1 MEQELYRS
9 RNVSKC
15 VKAAYTLFNTNFK
28 HIFKKLWLPFLVL
41 SMLLAWNLKIYFQ
54 SLAFP
59 YGELQPDA
67 FTFVIYGV
75 GGIMS
80 LVAYVWVMANVFNL
94 LNAQGIKAN
103 VVKLLKIMVVYLAL
117 VVLISIIMGIIV
129 AGLLFYFKPE
139 DTTQGLMNG
148 AVLLKVLTICFL
160 LMVVIVLLI
169 IPIYYAFMQFM
180 IEDGKLRSTFF
191 PAVKTGFK
199 HWGFLFV
206 VLFVLGLIM
215 SIFISVMMMPV
226 FILTISQVSSMKSM
240 AMGDPSGLPT
250 YFSWLYFITFVV
262 VYFITMFLVTWGIF
276 VLYYAYGSIK
286 RNEMDR
292 ELQKKELANN
302 TSNYTT

>member
-59 YGELQPDA
+59 YSELQPDA

-80 LVAYVWVMANVFNL
+80 LVAYVWVLANVFNL

-103 VVKLLKIMVVYLAL
+103 VIKLLKIMVVYLAL

-139 DTTQGLMNG
+139 DTPQGLMNS
-148 AVLLKVLTICFL
+148 AILLKVLAICFL
-160 LMVVIVLLI
+160 VMVVIILLI

-191 PAVKTGFK
+191 PAVKVGFK

-240 AMGDPSGLPT
+240 AMGDPSGLPA

-292 ELQKKELANN
+292 ELQKKELTSD

>member
-103 VVKLLKIMVVYLAL
+103 VIKLLKIMVVYLAL

-139 DTTQGLMNG
+139 DTTQGLMNS
-148 AVLLKVLTICFL
+148 AVLLKVLAICFL

-226 FILTISQVSSMKSM
+226 FILTISQVSSLKSM

-292 ELQKKELANN
+292 ELQKKELTSD

>member
-80 LVAYVWVMANVFNL
+80 LVAYVWVLANVFNL

-103 VVKLLKIMVVYLAL
+103 VIKLLKIMVVYLAL

-129 AGLLFYFKPE
+129 AGLFFYFKPE

-148 AVLLKVLTICFL
+148 AVLLKVLAICFL
-160 LMVVIVLLI
+160 LMVVIILLI

-199 HWGFLFV
+199 H
-206 VLFVLGLIM
+206 
-215 SIFISVMMMPV
+215 
-226 FILTISQVSSMKSM
+226 
-240 AMGDPSGLPT
+240 
-250 YFSWLYFITFVV
+250 
-262 VYFITMFLVTWGIF
+262 
-276 VLYYAYGSIK
+276 
-286 RNEMDR
+286 
-292 ELQKKELANN
+292 
-302 TSNYTT
+302 

>member
-80 LVAYVWVMANVFNL
+80 LVVYVWVMANVFNL

-103 VVKLLKIMVVYLAL
+103 VIKLLKIMVVYLAL

-160 LMVVIVLLI
+160 LMVVIILLI

-180 IEDGKLRSTFF
+180 IEDGKLRSSFF
-191 PAVKTGFK
+191 PAVKIGFK

-240 AMGDPSGLPT
+240 AMGDPSGLPS

-292 ELQKKELANN
+292 ELQKMELTSD

>member
-59 YGELQPDA
+59 YSELQPDA
-67 FTFVIYGV
+67 FT
-75 GGIMS
+75 
-80 LVAYVWVMANVFNL
+80 
-94 LNAQGIKAN
+94 
-103 VVKLLKIMVVYLAL
+103 
-117 VVLISIIMGIIV
+117 ISIIMGIIV

-139 DTTQGLMNG
+139 DTTQGLMNS
-148 AVLLKVLTICFL
+148 AVLLKVLAICFL
-160 LMVVIVLLI
+160 LMVVIILLI

-240 AMGDPSGLPT
+240 AMGDPSGLPA
-250 YFSWLYFITFVV
+250 YFSWLYFSFVKNS
-262 VYFITMFLVTWGIF
+262 F
-276 VLYYAYGSIK
+276 
-286 RNEMDR
+286 
-292 ELQKKELANN
+292 
-302 TSNYTT
+302 

>member
-59 YGELQPDA
+59 YSELQPDA
-67 FTFVIYGV
+67 FTLVIYGV

-139 DTTQGLMNG
+139 DTTQGLMNS
-148 AVLLKVLTICFL
+148 AVLLKVLAICFL
-160 LMVVIVLLI
+160 LMVVIILLI

-180 IEDGKLRSTFF
+180 IEDGKLCSTFF
-191 PAVKTGFK
+191 PAVKIGFK

-240 AMGDPSGLPT
+240 AMGDPSGLPS

-292 ELQKKELANN
+292 ELQKKELTSD

>member
-67 FTFVIYGV
+67 FTLVIYGV

-103 VVKLLKIMVVYLAL
+103 VIKLLKIMVVYLAL

-139 DTTQGLMNG
+139 DTTQGLMNS
-148 AVLLKVLTICFL
+148 AVLLKVLAICFL
-160 LMVVIVLLI
+160 LMVVIILLI

-191 PAVKTGFK
+191 PAVKVGFK

-240 AMGDPSGLPT
+240 AMGDPSGLPS

-292 ELQKKELANN
+292 ELQKKELTSD

>member
-15 VKAAYTLFNTNFK
+15 VKAASTLFNTNFK

-103 VVKLLKIMVVYLAL
+103 VIKLLKIMVVYLAL

-139 DTTQGLMNG
+139 DTTQGLMNS
-148 AVLLKVLTICFL
+148 AVLLKVLAICFL
-160 LMVVIVLLI
+160 LMVVIILLI

-191 PAVKTGFK
+191 PAVKVGFK

-240 AMGDPSGLPT
+240 AMGDPSGLPS

-292 ELQKKELANN
+292 ELQKKELAND

>member
-59 YGELQPDA
+59 YSELQPDA
-67 FTFVIYGV
+67 YTFVIYGV

-80 LVAYVWVMANVFNL
+80 LVAYVWVLANVFNL

-103 VVKLLKIMVVYLAL
+103 VIKLLKIMVVYLAL

-139 DTTQGLMNG
+139 DTTQGLMNS
-148 AVLLKVLTICFL
+148 AVLLKVLAICFL
-160 LMVVIVLLI
+160 LMVVIILLI

-180 IEDGKLRSTFF
+180 I
-191 PAVKTGFK
+191 
-199 HWGFLFV
+199 
-206 VLFVLGLIM
+206 
-215 SIFISVMMMPV
+215 
-226 FILTISQVSSMKSM
+226 
-240 AMGDPSGLPT
+240 
-250 YFSWLYFITFVV
+250 
-262 VYFITMFLVTWGIF
+262 
-276 VLYYAYGSIK
+276 
-286 RNEMDR
+286 
-292 ELQKKELANN
+292 
-302 TSNYTT
+302 

>member
-1 MEQELYRS
+1 
-9 RNVSKC
+9 
-15 VKAAYTLFNTNFK
+15 
-28 HIFKKLWLPFLVL
+28 
-41 SMLLAWNLKIYFQ
+41 
-54 SLAFP
+54 
-59 YGELQPDA
+59 
-67 FTFVIYGV
+67 
-75 GGIMS
+75 
-80 LVAYVWVMANVFNL
+80 
-94 LNAQGIKAN
+94 
-103 VVKLLKIMVVYLAL
+103 
-117 VVLISIIMGIIV
+117 MGIIV

-139 DTTQGLMNG
+139 DTTQGLMNS

-160 LMVVIVLLI
+160 LMVVIILLI

-206 VLFVLGLIM
+206 VFFVLGLIM

-292 ELQKKELANN
+292 ELQKKELTSD

>member
-67 FTFVIYGV
+67 FTLVIYGV

-103 VVKLLKIMVVYLAL
+103 VIKLLKIMVVYLAL

-139 DTTQGLMNG
+139 DTTQGLMNS
-148 AVLLKVLTICFL
+148 AVLLKVLAICFL
-160 LMVVIVLLI
+160 LMVVIILLI

-191 PAVKTGFK
+191 PAVKIGFK

-240 AMGDPSGLPT
+240 AMGDPSGLPA

-292 ELQKKELANN
+292 ELQKKELTSD

>member
-1 MEQELYRS
+1 MEQELYKS

-15 VKAAYTLFNTNFK
+15 VKAAYTLFNTNFR

-41 SMLLAWNLKIYFQ
+41 SMLMAWNLKIYFQ
-54 SLAFP
+54 SLVFP
-59 YGELQPDA
+59 FGELQPDP

-80 LVAYVWVMANVFNL
+80 FVAYVWVLANIFNL

-103 VVKLLKIMVVYLAL
+103 VIKLLKLMVVYLAL
-117 VVLISIIMGIIV
+117 VVLIGIIMGII
-129 AGLLFYFKPE
+129 ATGLLYYFKPE

-148 AVLLKVLTICFL
+148 AVILKVMAICL
-160 LMVVIVLLI
+160 LVMVVIMLVI
-169 IPIYYAFMQFM
+169 IPIYYAFIQYM
-180 IEDGKLRSTFF
+180 IEDGKLRSNFF
-191 PAVKTGFK
+191 PAMKVGFK
-199 HWGFLFV
+199 HWGFLFI
-206 VLFVLGLIM
+206 VLFVLCLIL

-240 AMGDPSGLPT
+240 AMGDPSGLPS
-250 YFSWLYFITFVV
+250 YFSWLYFITFAV
-262 VYFITMFLVTWGIF
+262 VYFITMFLYTWGIF

-292 ELQKKELANN
+292 ELQKKELTSN